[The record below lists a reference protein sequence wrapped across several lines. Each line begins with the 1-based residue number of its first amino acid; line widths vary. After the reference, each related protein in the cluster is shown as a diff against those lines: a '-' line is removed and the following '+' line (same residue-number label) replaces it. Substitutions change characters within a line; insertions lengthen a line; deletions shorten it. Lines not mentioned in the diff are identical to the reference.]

1 MYYVI
6 TIVGQDGIHYQYFKK
21 IGLPWWLSG
30 KKSSCQC
37 RRRGFDPWVGKIP
50 QRRKWQPTPVFL
62 PGKSHGQRSLAGCRQ
77 RGRERVGQDLAT
89 KQQQQFNKSPV
100 PLTNFQL
107 DGFFV
112 HVGNKQEWSWKPEL
126 TGFPPELFTFVSGG
140 NECIPSTQEAQSPN
154 AISHSTSS
162 TSRKDT

>member
-1 MYYVI
+1 MVKNPAANAGDVGLIPGSGRSPEEGNGNPLQYSCLGNPWTEEPCGLQSTGLRKNWTGLSDETATTILINHMY
-6 TIVGQDGIHYQYFKK
+6 
-21 IGLPWWLSG
+21 LS
-30 KKSSCQC
+30 Q
-37 RRRGFDPWVGKIP
+37 
-50 QRRKWQPTPVFL
+50 
-62 PGKSHGQRSLAGCRQ
+62 LA
-77 RGRERVGQDLAT
+77 
-89 KQQQQFNKSPV
+89 
-100 PLTNFQL
+100 NFQL

-112 HVGNKQEWSWKPEL
+112 HLENMQEWSWKPEL